1 MSSKRDLVEAHSFNR
16 RRLVTAFVSG
26 APGGRE
32 VEPARYGRA
41 IIGGT
46 VLAALIVVGAAV
58 GGMIK
63 PKLPQDW
70 DQKGV
75 VIAKDSGARFISQK
89 GTLFPV
95 INTASARL
103 VRADATGKMTVNT
116 VPDDVIRSHP
126 IGPTVGIAGAPD
138 SLPSAPQLLD
148 TGWTACVN
156 KDGGLKVD
164 VSAARDVTPA
174 SSQTLLVRSLGDVG
188 QQFLVSG
195 GTRFPISTRNGDNV
209 LRTLGLSTTAFSA
222 SGSWVNLLT
231 PGPEIKPFAV
241 PGQGARV
248 STGVAG
254 FDTVGTPVSQAGRKY
269 LLVRSGTKPAL
280 LPISDFAYAV
290 YTSGGPGAALRP
302 ADVTAAQLGGLRNV
316 AVPSSLS
323 FLTSWPSAT
332 PQPYRQSAPCLALT
346 GNGDFR
352 QTVLATVPSTST
364 RLPTDR
370 TQSVAVDPGRGA
382 LVQETSGSVRSDQGS
397 TVLVD
402 ATGTRYTVPTNAK
415 GPLGYADVAAPSV
428 SQAWTTLFK
437 DGPTLDPGR
446 AGGLAS
452 ASGAGSGSGS

>member
-41 IIGGT
+41 IIGGA

-70 DQKGV
+70 DQKGI
-75 VIAKDSGARFISQK
+75 VIAKESGARFIAQNGK
-89 GTLFPV
+89 LFPV

-103 VRADATGKMTVNT
+103 VAADNNGTLVINT
-116 VPDDVIRSHP
+116 VPDDVIRRHK
-126 IGPTVGIAGAPD
+126 IGSTVGIAGAPD
-138 SLPSAPQLLD
+138 ALPAPSQLLD

-156 KDGGLKVD
+156 KDGGLRVD
-164 VSAARDVTPA
+164 LSAAKDVAPA
-174 SSQTLLVRSLGDVG
+174 TSQTLLVRSLGDAG
-188 QQFLVSG
+188 QQFLVVG
-195 GTRFPISTRNGDNV
+195 GTRYPISTRNGDNV
-209 LRTLGLSTTAFSA
+209 LRTLGLSSNAFTA

-241 PGQGARV
+241 PGQGDRV
-248 STGVAG
+248 DTGVSG
-254 FDTVGTPVSQAGRKY
+254 FDTVGTPVSQGGKKY
-269 LLVRSGTKPAL
+269 LLVKAGAKPAL

-290 YTSGGPGAALRP
+290 YTSGGPGASLRAP
-302 ADVTAAQLGGLRNV
+302 QLTAAQLDGLRNV
-316 AVPSSLS
+316 GAPTSLS
-323 FLTSWPSAT
+323 FLSSWPTSTPSA
-332 PQPYRQSAPCLALT
+332 YRQSSPCLSLT
-346 GNGDFR
+346 GTGDFR
-352 QTVLATVPSTST
+352 QTVLATVDTGSA

-370 TQSVAVDPGRGA
+370 SQSVLVDAGRGA

-397 TVLVD
+397 TVLID
-402 ATGTRYTVPTNAK
+402 ATGTRYTVPS
-415 GPLGYADVAAPSV
+415 GYQGRLGYADVAAPSV

-437 DGPTLDPGR
+437 DGPTLDPQK
-446 AGGLAS
+446 AANLAS
-452 ASGAGSGSGS
+452 GS